1 MSYSPI
7 ELREMA
13 EHLLDVARR
22 LGPEGEGLEVDE
34 DFDIEELVQL
44 RSHLSATR
52 KAIDLVNGGLARYW
66 EQHFPGQQFEDQYLI
81 WYVDKYKVRR
91 AADED
96 MLIEWAASLTASE
109 LAGVVN
115 ANRLAGILKVTGLSP
130 VERETLLIEEYSETS
145 GTSIQSKDKK

>member
-22 LGPEGEGLEVDE
+22 LGPEGESLEVDE
-34 DFDIEELVQL
+34 DFTIEELVQL

-66 EQHFPGQQFEDQYLI
+66 EKHFPGQQFEDQYLI
-81 WYVDKYKVRR
+81 WYVGKTKVRR
-91 AADED
+91 AVDEEMLLEWVAGLNADE
-96 MLIEWAASLTASE
+96 
-109 LAGVVN
+109 LAKVVN
-115 ANRLAGILKVTGLSP
+115 ANRLAAILKVSGLSP
-130 VERETLLIEEYSETS
+130 VERDTLLIEEYSETS
-145 GTSIQSKDKK
+145 GTSIQSKDKR

>member
-1 MSYSPI
+1 MAYSPI

-22 LGPEGEGLEVDE
+22 LGPEGEGMEVDE
-34 DFDIEELVQL
+34 DFMLDELVQL

-66 EQHFPGQQFEDQYLI
+66 EEHFPGQAFEDEYLV
-81 WYVDKYKVRR
+81 WYVGKSKVRR

-96 MLIEWAASLTASE
+96 MLLDWFATLDREQ
-109 LAGVVN
+109 LAKVVN
-115 ANRLAGILKVTGLSP
+115 PNRLAAILKVSGLSP
-130 VERETLLIEEYSETS
+130 VERDTLLIEEYSETS
-145 GTSIQSKDKK
+145 GTSIQSKDKR